1 MRGCCLRLIGWAG
14 GDTDLRSM
22 GFEGEKQI
30 AEVEN
35 TQEGKKKENSLA
47 WDPDKLPRDEPL
59 SWGLDKGFKE
69 RRGKKGMFQMGRKEQ
84 GR

>member
-1 MRGCCLRLIGWAG
+1 MSACPSSLGEASRVHARGCCLRLIGWAG

-47 WDPDKLPRDEPL
+47 
-59 SWGLDKGFKE
+59 
-69 RRGKKGMFQMGRKEQ
+69 
-84 GR
+84 